1 MRNTQLKARNTQL
14 SLILY
19 IQPVVASLVSEI
31 ELNAFGIDWNM
42 VIVIQE
48 NTGSDL
54 AMTYEV
60 AHRLTAKK
68 WHNQGTFQSTS
79 QKTFIC

>member
-1 MRNTQLKARNTQL
+1 MRNTQLKPEIQL

-42 VIVIQE
+42 VIVI
-48 NTGSDL
+48 
-54 AMTYEV
+54 
-60 AHRLTAKK
+60 
-68 WHNQGTFQSTS
+68 
-79 QKTFIC
+79 